1 VIITIDG
8 SEIRAFADQLRD
20 APAELRTTL
29 RREIRAEGKD
39 VEGDIKANASWSSR
53 IPGAVRTTVG
63 FGARSSGV
71 VIRVDAG
78 KAPHA
83 RPLEFG
89 NKPGFNRHPVFTYDV
104 WVDQPIRPFFF
115 RAVTPAMPRLVGRVQ
130 GVIDDVFAR
139 L

>member
-20 APAELRTTL
+20 APGELRPAL
-29 RREIRAEGKD
+29 RRETRSVAKD

-63 FGARSSGV
+63 FGPRSSGV
-71 VIRVDAG
+71 MIRVDAG

-115 RAVTPAMPRLVGRVQ
+115 RAVTPAMPKLVAGVQ